1 MKSPC
6 IGVCKL
12 DPKGRYCMGCAR
24 TIEQITNQPKEVVR
38 AVLAQPTKVN

>member
-6 IGVCKL
+6 VGVCKL
-12 DPKGRYCMGCAR
+12 DPTGRYCMGCAR
-24 TIEQITNQPKEVVR
+24 TIEQIANHPKEVVR